1 MPAGKR
7 LVTAVPVRDAWLAT
21 VGVEL
26 PRGTGGWRECSEQP
40 RTLAVIMTFFP
51 ATVVR
56 GKKAIKSKIQLMS
69 PKVPSISPDEGYLSH
84 PLLSLP
90 TGHPRAPGSLGIS

>member
-26 PRGTGGWRECSEQP
+26 PRGTGGWERV
-40 RTLAVIMTFFP
+40 L
-51 ATVVR
+51 
-56 GKKAIKSKIQLMS
+56 
-69 PKVPSISPDEGYLSH
+69 
-84 PLLSLP
+84 
-90 TGHPRAPGSLGIS
+90 RAA